1 MRVPTLH
8 LRARLHRIARF
19 WRTSELTRGI
29 VLIILV
35 GLASGMGAVIFRWM
49 ISGFQTGFFE
59 GGATALSFLGRYYVV
74 VLPALGG
81 LLVGVLVYF
90 FAREAKG
97 HGVPEVM
104 LAVAAAGGRIPVVA
118 RDDPSRLLGVLRRHD
133 IVRAYTKA
141 VAGEQGR

>member
-1 MRVPTLH
+1 
-8 LRARLHRIARF
+8 
-19 WRTSELTRGI
+19 
-29 VLIILV
+29 
-35 GLASGMGAVIFRWM
+35 MGAVIFRWM